1 MKPIIGRATL
11 ALALLSPSKFKQS
24 NLAFRS
30 NPRKRFIDPPEAYST
45 NATPPAGPGIDPP
58 SCALHLFDEL
68 SDWDVVSA
76 SALLGR
82 CARGHR
88 HDEVIRLFSRVLA
101 SSIRPNEFTF
111 GTAVHSSVVLGD
123 VRVGKQLHACAMKM
137 GLHSIV
143 FVGSAVLD
151 AYAKLSTLDEARRA
165 FEDTREPNVV
175 SYTTLI
181 SGYLKKGSFGDALA
195 LFENMPEKNVVS
207 WNAVICGHSQA
218 GHSEEAVN
226 LFIRMVREGFMPN
239 ESTFPCALTASA
251 NIAALGIGRSFHGF
265 AIKCLGKFG
274 VFVANSL
281 ISFYAKCG
289 SMEDSL
295 LVFDKQ
301 VGKNRVSCNAVI
313 CGFAQNGEAK
323 EAINFF
329 ETMRTTGFEPNG
341 VSYLG
346 LLWACNHAGLVAEG
360 YSYFNK
366 GRLENPTMLKS
377 EHYACMVDLF
387 SRCGR
392 FKEAEDFLKD
402 LPFDPGIGFWKALLG
417 GCQIHSN
424 FELGELAA
432 QRILALDPKDVS
444 SYVMMSNAHS
454 VAGRWQS
461 VSTLRKDMREKG
473 MMRVPGCSWIEIK
486 NKNHVFVTG
495 DRNHIQEVDIYMVLR
510 IFIEHLKEMEA
521 LSLEN
526 EFLS

>member
-1 MKPIIGRATL
+1 MRRIIGRATL
-11 ALALLSPSKFKQS
+11 ALLSPSRFKQF
-24 NLAFRS
+24 NVAVRS
-30 NPRKRFIDPPEAYST
+30 NSRKRFVDPPEAYST
-45 NATPPAGPGIDPP
+45 DASLRGGAEIDK
-58 SCALHLFDEL
+58 SSHAHELFDEL
-68 SDWDVVSA
+68 SNWDVVSA

-82 CARGHR
+82 FARSHR
-88 HDEVIRLFSRVLA
+88 HDEAIHLFSRVLA
-101 SSIRPNEFTF
+101 SNIRPNEFTF
-111 GTAVHSSVVLGD
+111 GTAIHSSTMLGD

-175 SYTTLI
+175 SYTTMI
-181 SGYLKKGSFGDALA
+181 SGYLKMGSFDDAIA

-226 LFIRMVREGFMPN
+226 LFIRMLREGFMPN

-281 ISFYAKCG
+281 ISCYAKCG

-295 LVFDKQ
+295 LVFDKLAE
-301 VGKNRVSCNAVI
+301 KNRVSCNAVI

-329 ETMRTTGFEPNG
+329 ETMRTMGFEPSS

-346 LLWACNHAGLVAEG
+346 LLWACNHAGLVDEG

-366 GRLENPTMLKS
+366 GRLENPTMLKP
-377 EHYACMVDLF
+377 EHYACMVDLL

-392 FKEAEDFLKD
+392 FKKQKSFLK
-402 LPFDPGIGFWKALLG
+402 ICLL
-417 GCQIHSN
+417 
-424 FELGELAA
+424 
-432 QRILALDPKDVS
+432 
-444 SYVMMSNAHS
+444 
-454 VAGRWQS
+454 
-461 VSTLRKDMREKG
+461 
-473 MMRVPGCSWIEIK
+473 
-486 NKNHVFVTG
+486 
-495 DRNHIQEVDIYMVLR
+495 IQELDFGRHCLEAAK
-510 IFIEHLKEMEA
+510 FILILNWGNWQLKEFWLWILKTVEEWGWMICLGASYYRRRLQSADRCEVGNWTKA
-521 LSLEN
+521 
-526 EFLS
+526 

>member
-1 MKPIIGRATL
+1 MKPIIGRA
-11 ALALLSPSKFKQS
+11 ASALLSPAKLKQ
-24 NLAFRS
+24 FDVTVRC
-30 NPRKRFIDPPEAYST
+30 NPCKRFIDPPEAYST
-45 NATPPAGPGIDPP
+45 NATLRAGPEIDT
-58 SCALHLFDEL
+58 SSHALELLDEL
-68 SDWDVVSA
+68 SNWDVVSA

-82 CARGHR
+82 YARSHC

-101 SSIRPNEFTF
+101 SYIRPNEFTF
-111 GTAVHSSVVLGD
+111 GTAIHSSIVLGD

-175 SYTTLI
+175 SYTTMI
-181 SGYLKKGSFGDALA
+181 SGYLKKGSFDDALS

-226 LFIRMVREGFMPN
+226 LFIRMLREGFMPN
-239 ESTFPCALTASA
+239 ESSFPCALTASA

-265 AIKCLGKFG
+265 AIKCLGKFN

-281 ISFYAKCG
+281 ISFYARCG
-289 SMEDSL
+289 SMEESL
-295 LVFDKQ
+295 LVFDKLAE
-301 VGKNRVSCNAVI
+301 KNPVSCNAVI
-313 CGFAQNGEAK
+313 CGFAQNGDAK

-329 ETMRTTGFEPNG
+329 ETMRTMGFEPNS

-346 LLWACNHAGLVAEG
+346 LLWACNHAGLVDEG

-366 GRLENPTMLKS
+366 GRLENPTMLKP

-392 FKEAEDFLKD
+392 FEEAEEFLND
-402 LPFDPGIGFWKALLG
+402 LPFDPGVGFWKALLG

-424 FELGELAA
+424 LELGELAA
-432 QRILALDPKDVS
+432 KKILALDPKDVS
-444 SYVMMSNAHS
+444 SYIMISNAHS
-454 VAGRWQS
+454 AAGRWQS
-461 VSTLRKDMREKG
+461 VSILRKEMREKG
-473 MMRVPGCSWIEIK
+473 LTRVPGCSWIEMK
-486 NKNHVFVTG
+486 NKNNVFVTG
-495 DRNHIQEVDIYMVLR
+495 DSNHIQKGDIYMVLR
-510 IFIEHLKEMEA
+510 TFLKHVKETEA
-521 LSLEN
+521 SSLEN

>member
-11 ALALLSPSKFKQS
+11 ALLLLSPSKFKQFNVAFHS
-24 NLAFRS
+24 NSFRRS
-30 NPRKRFIDPPEAYST
+30 IDQPNAYSA
-45 NATPPAGPGIDPP
+45 NANLLAGPGIDA
-58 SCALHLFDEL
+58 SSHGHQLFDEL
-68 SDWDVVSA
+68 SNWDVVSA

-82 CARGHR
+82 YARSHR

-111 GTAVHSSVVLGD
+111 GTAIHSSIVLGD

-151 AYAKLSTLDEARRA
+151 VYAKLSTLGEAQRA

-181 SGYLKKGSFGDALA
+181 SGYLKKGSFDDALA

-207 WNAVICGHSQA
+207 WNALICGHSQA
-218 GHSEEAVN
+218 GHNEEAVN
-226 LFIRMVREGFMPN
+226 LFIRLLREGFMPN
-239 ESTFPCALTASA
+239 ESTFPCALMASA

-295 LVFDKQ
+295 LVFSKLAE
-301 VGKNRVSCNAVI
+301 KNRVSCNAVI

-323 EAINFF
+323 EAIYFF
-329 ETMRTTGFEPNG
+329 ETMRTMGFEPNS

-346 LLWACNHAGLVAEG
+346 LLWACNHAGLVDEG

-366 GRLENPTMLKS
+366 GRLENPAILKP

-392 FKEAEDFLKD
+392 FEEAEEFLKD

-432 QRILALDPKDVS
+432 KRILALDPKDIS
-444 SYVMMSNAHS
+444 SYIMISNAHS

-473 MMRVPGCSWIEIK
+473 IMRVPGCSWIEIR
-486 NKNHVFVTG
+486 NKSHVFVTG
-495 DRNHIQEVDIYMVLR
+495 DRNHIQEVDIYTVLR
-510 IFIEHLKEMEA
+510 IFYEHLKEMEA
-521 LSLEN
+521 STLEN

>member
-1 MKPIIGRATL
+1 MKPIIGRATS
-11 ALALLSPSKFKQS
+11 ALFSPSKFRQF
-24 NLAFRS
+24 NVTARS
-30 NPRKRFIDPPEAYST
+30 NPCKRSIDLPEAYST
-45 NATPPAGPGIDPP
+45 NATLRAGPKIDT
-58 SCALHLFDEL
+58 SSHALQLFDEL
-68 SDWDVVSA
+68 SNWDVVSA

-82 CARGHR
+82 YARSHR
-88 HDEVIRLFSRVLA
+88 HDEVIHLFSRVLA
-101 SSIRPNEFTF
+101 SNIRPNEFTF
-111 GTAVHSSVVLGD
+111 GTAIHSSILLGD

-175 SYTTLI
+175 SYTTMI
-181 SGYLKKGSFGDALA
+181 SGYLKKGSFDDALS

-226 LFIRMVREGFMPN
+226 LFIRMLREGFMPN
-239 ESTFPCALTASA
+239 ESTFPCALMASA

-265 AIKCLGKFG
+265 AIKCLGKFD

-281 ISFYAKCG
+281 ISFYARCG

-295 LVFDKQ
+295 LVFDKLAE
-301 VGKNRVSCNAVI
+301 KNRVSCNAVI
-313 CGFAQNGEAK
+313 CGFAQNGDAK

-329 ETMRTTGFEPNG
+329 ETMRTRGFERNS

-346 LLWACNHAGLVAEG
+346 LLWACNHAGLVDEG
-360 YSYFNK
+360 CSYFNK
-366 GRLENPTMLKS
+366 GRLENPTMLKP

-392 FKEAEDFLKD
+392 FEEAEEFLKD
-402 LPFDPGIGFWKALLG
+402 LPFDPGVGFWKALLG

-424 FELGELAA
+424 LELGELAA
-432 QRILALDPKDVS
+432 KKILALDPKDVS
-444 SYVMMSNAHS
+444 SYIMMSNAHS
-454 VAGRWQS
+454 AAGRWQS
-461 VSTLRKDMREKG
+461 VSILRKEMREKG
-473 MMRVPGCSWIEIK
+473 LTRVPGCSWIEMK
-486 NKNHVFVTG
+486 NKNNVFVTG
-495 DRNHIQEVDIYMVLR
+495 DRNHIQKVDIYMILR
-510 IFIEHLKEMEA
+510 IFLEHVKEIEA
-521 LSLEN
+521 SSLEN